1 MKKKLKDFFN
11 YLEALPESRKHNC
24 VKDVQQLRSY
34 YGLVVKKWPYANDEL
49 YNKITRKV
57 VKLQTCISEE
67 NVIQE
72 LRRIQSKCDK
82 LYNQQEYEQE
92 QKGRADQ
99 RGGEGGVLF
108 HGFTSLS
115 GRGEWRFL

>member
-11 YLEALPESRKHNC
+11 YLEALPEARKHNC

-67 NVIQE
+67 DVIQG
-72 LRRIQSKCDK
+72 LRRIQSKCDR
-82 LYNQQEYEQE
+82 LYNRQEYEQE
-92 QKGRADQ
+92 ADFHDSCYDSS
-99 RGGEGGVLF
+99 GWCGVDY
-108 HGFTSLS
+108 
-115 GRGEWRFL
+115 EY